1 VGKND
6 DTVEYSFWD
15 TETSGKG
22 SLDVGTGKTTT
33 AMMDIRTF
41 NDPDWSEGLEDAW
54 NIIAVANSST
64 RNTDCI
70 WNIVDDETYPF
81 LSWQP
86 V

>member
-1 VGKND
+1 VSD
-6 DTVEYSFWD
+6 SFWD
-15 TETSGKG
+15 TETSGQPTSAG
-22 SLDVGTGKTTT
+22 GTGKTTT

-54 NIIAVANSST
+54 DIIGVANPSI
-64 RNTDCI
+64 RNPSYI
-70 WNIVDDETYPF
+70 WNIVDTVTYPF